1 MYTKYCVAV
10 PTLKRNK
17 PKVYISL
24 KESKFACSTNS
35 LGSFQLYDLVCAEKI
50 IAKYMFLECG
60 GACIYKK
67 SKSQQARHTKKL
79 CAGIQFFQPVKT
91 TFMCTCGFYNRYE
104 HV

>member
-1 MYTKYCVAV
+1 
-10 PTLKRNK
+10 
-17 PKVYISL
+17 
-24 KESKFACSTNS
+24 
-35 LGSFQLYDLVCAEKI
+35 
-50 IAKYMFLECG
+50 MFLECG